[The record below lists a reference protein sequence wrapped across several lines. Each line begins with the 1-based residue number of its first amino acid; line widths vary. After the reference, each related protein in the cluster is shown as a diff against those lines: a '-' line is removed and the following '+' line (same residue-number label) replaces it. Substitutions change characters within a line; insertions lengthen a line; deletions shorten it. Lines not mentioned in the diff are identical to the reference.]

1 MKRGFGSKLALTAA
15 ISLVASL
22 QAACAQVAP
31 PNGGASSVS
40 GASGTSAAN
49 ATQRTDA
56 GTQQRFW
63 YDGENRRELQI
74 DPDWIVDFRGSRP
87 NLERHTPPGATQS
100 AEKEAT
106 LAPGQSVVLR
116 DETGA
121 PRALPGG
128 VIVRLYERDVGEAQK
143 LFAELGVVPV
153 RALDPQQRTWL
164 VEAPAG
170 LESLAL
176 ANRLHESGRFESAA
190 PNWWRPRAL
199 K

>member
-1 MKRGFGSKLALTAA
+1 MKRGFRSKLALAA
-15 ISLVASL
+15 AVSLVASM
-22 QAACAQVAP
+22 QTACAQVP
-31 PNGGASSVS
+31 PNAGAN
-40 GASGTSAAN
+40 GAQAAG
-49 ATQRTDA
+49 APQH
-56 GTQQRFW
+56 FW
-63 YDGENRRELQI
+63 YDGERRRELQV
-74 DPDWIVDFRGSRP
+74 DPDWIVDFHGVKP
-87 NLERHTPPGATQS
+87 NLQHRPTLPGTAPGT
-100 AEKEAT
+100 EKASP

-128 VIVRLYERDVGEAQK
+128 VIVRLREADVGDARQ
-143 LFAELGVVPV
+143 LFAELGLAPL

-164 VEAPAG
+164 VEAPVG

>member
-1 MKRGFGSKLALTAA
+1 MKRGFGSK
-15 ISLVASL
+15 VASAAAVSL
-22 QAACAQVAP
+22 LGIAQAACAQTASP
-31 PNGGASSVS
+31 GADAAGAGGA
-40 GASGTSAAN
+40 
-49 ATQRTDA
+49 QRTDA
-56 GTQQRFW
+56 AAQQRFW
-63 YDGENRRELQI
+63 YDGEHRRALHV
-74 DPDWIVDFRGSRP
+74 DPDWVVDFSGAKP
-87 NLERHTPPGATQS
+87 KLEQRAAIPDATS
-100 AEKEAT
+100 AAAKST
-106 LAPGQSVVLR
+106 GPAPGQSEVLR

-128 VIVRLYERDVGEAQK
+128 VIVRLHERDVGDAAK
-143 LFAELGVVPV
+143 LFAELGLKPV

-176 ANRLHESGRFESAA
+176 ANELHDSGRFESAA

>member
-22 QAACAQVAP
+22 QTACAQVAP
-31 PNGGASSVS
+31 PNGGASSTS
-40 GASGTSAAN
+40 GANGAQHAG
-49 ATQRTDA
+49 A

-63 YDGENRRELQI
+63 YDGENRRELQV
-74 DPDWIVDFRGSRP
+74 DPDWIVDFRATRP
-87 NLERHTPPGATQS
+87 NLERRATQN

-128 VIVRLYERDVGEAQK
+128 VIVRLHESDVGKAQK

-176 ANRLHESGRFESAA
+176 ANRLHDSGRFESAA